1 MIQITREIA
10 AKVLE
15 TIDAGLV
22 HGVGKPI
29 PGKMCVEAAVCYAL
43 GLPHGDNPEEC
54 VAPSLRRLKI
64 ALNDERSWL
73 NADSRAAGMRRLGLV
88 QLGSWGVLDDLEFE
102 GRVTRMVIGKILP
115 MALRSVGTRPSDKAE
130 LAEKLAALCEAE
142 PTLASVRMTWSS
154 SACWIS
160 HYTKTA
166 AWLIIKY
173 IESNCVYA
181 TQLVHAV
188 DAAACAI
195 AGDYHSA
202 KREEVLAFFA
212 EEVVQILVGM
222 EVPGCQWLDLAP
234 LN

>member
-43 GLPHGDNPEEC
+43 GLPHGDNPEKC

-64 ALNDERSWL
+64 AINDERSWL

-88 QLGSWGVLDDLEFE
+88 QLGSWGVLDDREFE

-115 MALRSVGTRPSDKAE
+115 MALRSVGTSVLDQPG
-130 LAEKLAALCEAE
+130 LTEKLAALCETK
-142 PTLASVRMTWSS
+142 PTLSSVQSTWG
-154 SACWIS
+154 SAGRIS
-160 HYTKTA
+160 PHIRTA
-166 AWLIIKY
+166 TWLIAKY
-173 IESNCVYA
+173 IESNGVYA
-181 TQLVHAV
+181 SQLVDAV
-188 DAAACAI
+188 GAAACAI
-195 AGDYHSA
+195 AGDYHNA